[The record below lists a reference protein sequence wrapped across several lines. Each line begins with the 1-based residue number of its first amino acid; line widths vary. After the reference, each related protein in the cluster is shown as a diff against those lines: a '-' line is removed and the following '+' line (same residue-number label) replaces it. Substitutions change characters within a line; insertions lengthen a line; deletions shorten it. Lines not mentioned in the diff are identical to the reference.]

1 MRAFLAMA
9 ASDFGFPIFVS
20 KVRQP
25 DVQTT
30 HSRHSSWG
38 AARARGIDYSINW
51 GLYYQAGYDEYSLLD
66 LYSVFFYYSYPT
78 RQIYYSFE

>member
-1 MRAFLAMA
+1 MA
-9 ASDFGFPIFVS
+9 TSDFGFPIFVS

-30 HSRHSSWG
+30 YSRHSSWG